1 MKDGTALLGRH
12 LTLTGLHHTTP
23 TMPRPLRHVLHA
35 TPTTPCPSPSP
46 LSLTRGHLCCKL
58 GPLRGPG
65 AQLRHGVVP
74 AGLSSKAASKS
85 DRWCWRA
92 ELCSGSPGPWP
103 SLRRPL
109 ERWPVS
115 PGPLGDLQPPTARM
129 AGAKE
134 ASFTGCSSG
143 AVQLSVTW
151 GWSRLLLSL
160 SPTPGPVV
168 HGKEPDATPA

>member
-74 AGLSSKAASKS
+74 VGLSSKATSKS

-115 PGPLGDLQPPTARM
+115 PGPLTTTHSQDGRGEGGQLHWLQLRGRPALSDLGMVTSPPV
-129 AGAKE
+129 
-134 ASFTGCSSG
+134 SQSH
-143 AVQLSVTW
+143 
-151 GWSRLLLSL
+151 SR
-160 SPTPGPVV
+160 PRGPR
-168 HGKEPDATPA
+168 